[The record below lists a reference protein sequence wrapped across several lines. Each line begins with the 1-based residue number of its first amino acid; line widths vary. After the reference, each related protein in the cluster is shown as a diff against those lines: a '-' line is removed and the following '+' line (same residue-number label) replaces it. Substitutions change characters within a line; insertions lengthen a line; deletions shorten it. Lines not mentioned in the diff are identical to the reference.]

1 MSVTDLTAPAEPSP
15 GRSPELSS
23 ELSPR
28 VRHLLAAARAAFI
41 AQGYGG
47 VSIDAL
53 ARDAG
58 VSKETIYRHFADKQA
73 LFRAALDDLAAEF
86 AARTAALHA
95 AAPSPGAELAGL
107 ARAVLDAA
115 LEGGLLSPFQL
126 AAGVAG
132 TMPAFAEELQ
142 ALQWVRMEPV
152 RRVLEGHVRQHAS
165 GGRRPAAA
173 VPLSLA
179 LDFGSLA
186 VGGPALLLGFPPLAV
201 AERDRHAA
209 RVATLFGEGVL
220 AWRGRTVRDGA
231 VASPQP
237 APQPAPRP
245 APQPAPMPAT
255 SPAKA
260 APHIRALL
268 DVAARHFLTVGY
280 EGASLLEIGSQARVG
295 RGTLYRHFSSKAGLF
310 AAVMDDLAGAVAAAA
325 RVPRLPAPGA
335 DEAALVDGLTDF
347 VAAALETLGGDRSLA
362 LHRAAMAAAP
372 RDPALARAVHDAVRA
387 PWRAE
392 LEPWLAAL
400 VGPDEAGWAAGALL
414 VLAVQGNRLVIAGRV
429 LTASEA
435 TAHARRMA
443 RLFLLGYARAMAAE
457 SIDGAQV

>member
-209 RVATLFGEGVL
+209 RVAALFGEGVL
-220 AWRGRTVRDGA
+220 AWREGVVRDGA
-231 VASPQP
+231 VVSSPAAASAP
-237 APQPAPRP
+237 A
-245 APQPAPMPAT
+245 
-255 SPAKA
+255 PAKA

-280 EGASLLEIGSQARVG
+280 EGASLLEIGSEARVG

-310 AAVMDDLAGAVAAAA
+310 AAVMDDLAAQVAAAA
-325 RVPRLPAPGA
+325 RVPQLPAPGA
-335 DEAALVDGLTDF
+335 GEAALIEGLAGF
-347 VAAALETLGGDRSLA
+347 VTAALETLGGERSLA

-400 VGPDEAGWAAGALL
+400 VGPDQAGWAAGALL
-414 VLAVQGNRLVIAGRV
+414 VLALQGNRLVIAGRV

>member
-1 MSVTDLTAPAEPSP
+1 MSVTDLTTPAEP
-15 GRSPELSS
+15 SS

-209 RVATLFGEGVL
+209 RVAALFGEGVL
-220 AWRGRTVRDGA
+220 AWRGRTAPDGA

-237 APQPAPRP
+237 APQSAPTPA
-245 APQPAPMPAT
+245 A
-255 SPAKA
+255 SPANV

-268 DVAARHFLTVGY
+268 DVAARHFLSVGF

-325 RVPRLPAPGA
+325 RVPQLPAPGA
-335 DEAALVDGLTDF
+335 GEAALIEGLAGF
-347 VAAALETLGGDRSLA
+347 VTAALETLGGERSLA

-400 VGPDEAGWAAGALL
+400 VGPDQAGWAAGALL
-414 VLAVQGNRLVIAGRV
+414 VLALQGNRLVIAGRV